1 MLRISP
7 ILALCLAVYIRF
19 KGGIIMSKK
28 ISGMALIAIATIGVL
43 PASSA
48 QAAASG
54 VLAITVTV
62 AEKCRIDFS
71 EGSADFFQVCSAAQ
85 GVSNER
91 ASNVLGSAIAIEP
104 AADPYYLD
112 RDPDNPS
119 REAGPG
125 AASVA
130 SSSTSRPR
138 RGPKVVQ
145 IHY

>member
-1 MLRISP
+1 MR
-7 ILALCLAVYIRF
+7 
-19 KGGIIMSKK
+19 KK
-28 ISGMALIAIATIGVL
+28 IVLICAAMMGGWPAL
-43 PASSA
+43 PAL
-48 QAAASG
+48 AANSG

-91 ASNVLGSAIAIEP
+91 ASNVLGSAIAIDP

-112 RDPDNPS
+112 RDQENPG

-125 AASVA
+125 IAQG
-130 SSSTSRPR
+130 RPATPPATR

-145 IHY
+145 IQY

>member
-1 MLRISP
+1 
-7 ILALCLAVYIRF
+7 
-19 KGGIIMSKK
+19 MSKK
-28 ISGMALIAIATIGVL
+28 ISGMALIAAATIGVL

-48 QAAASG
+48 LAASSG

-91 ASNVLGSAIAIEP
+91 ASNVLGAAIAIEP

-119 REAGPG
+119 REAAPG
-125 AASVA
+125 TAPTASN
-130 SSSTSRPR
+130 STPRPR